1 MTRRKRMLADLEQD
15 IRDHLERETQDN
27 IDRGMS
33 PEDARC
39 AAMRKF
45 GNVARVK
52 EETWEVWSVAWLE
65 HFLQDVRFGMRT
77 LLRSPGLTVAAVMAI
92 ALGIGINVGIYSV
105 LNGLALRLLPV
116 PRAQELVSVNQIFHF
131 QGRGDRSIHN
141 DSSWFSYSEYL
152 DYRDHNHVFDGLVA
166 YEPYVDASLKGND
179 ARQVLGTASSCNYF
193 DVLMEHPAQ
202 GRGFVDSDCAS
213 RGANAVVVV
222 SDDLWRGRF
231 AGDSSLI
238 GKKIILNQTAY
249 TVIGIARPGFTGTE
263 PIPSAFWVPVTMQ
276 QALEPGRDRL
286 SNDDMSWLAMLGRI
300 RPGVTMQEVRADL
313 GVIAGRRDQRH
324 TGPVRTTALAIHAA
338 TFFSSPEQRGFLIP
352 VASVILAAFA
362 LVLLI
367 SCANVANLLL
377 ARASVRQ
384 REIALRL
391 SMGAGRWRLVRQLLT
406 ESLLLSLAGGAL
418 GSVIAFWS
426 FVRIMQ
432 FVTSHLPSDFPPIA
446 VNVAPNL
453 QVLAYALALS
463 LLTGVAFGLFPALRS
478 SRPDLNSAI
487 KGDGTQFGAGKKSGR
502 LLLDMLV
509 GSQVAVCMVLLLAAG
524 LLLRGLYQAQTIDPG
539 FEIKG
544 VATMFMYLS
553 RQGYDQ
559 TRATQFMRQFRQRI
573 QVLPGVTAVSQA
585 ECAPLSHDFSGST
598 FTVPGHTGTVPM
610 EYNHVSAD
618 YFSLL
623 GIPIVRGRSFT
634 PGEAHDAPGIIVTE
648 STARRLWPGQD
659 PLGKALREESGRE
672 YSVIG
677 VTKDAQVAH
686 LGRTDS
692 NYLYF
697 PIGPEEDS
705 RSYVLVRYA
714 IGFTDAAKSIRDLA
728 QSIDPDVSVDVTPLE
743 DYLEAWR
750 APSRIVAALSGSLGG
765 LALLLCS
772 IGVYGMVSYSV
783 SRSVRDIGIRM
794 ALGADGGNVMRH
806 VIWQAMRPVLTGGI
820 VGVVLCAAVS
830 GVLSSMMFGLGAHDP
845 IAFISVPFFLL
856 VVAFIATFIPARRAM
871 QVDPIVA
878 LRCE

>member
-33 PEDARC
+33 PEDARH
-39 AAMRKF
+39 AALRKF

-52 EETWEVWSVAWLE
+52 EQTWEVWSVVWLE
-65 HFLQDVRFGMRT
+65 QLLQDVRFGIRT

-92 ALGIGINVGIYSV
+92 ALGIGINVGIFSV

-116 PRAQELVSVNQIFHF
+116 PRAQDLVSVNQIIHF
-131 QGRGDRSIHN
+131 QGRGNRSIHN

-166 YEPYVDASLKGND
+166 YEPYVEANLRGIDV
-179 ARQVLGTASSCNYF
+179 RQVLGTAASCNYF
-193 DVLMEHPAQ
+193 NVLIEHPAQ
-202 GRGFVDSDCAS
+202 GRGFAESDCAS
-213 RGANAVVVV
+213 RRSNAVAVV

-231 AGDSSLI
+231 AADPSLV
-238 GKKIILNQTAY
+238 GKKIVLNQTAF

-276 QALEPGRDRL
+276 QALEPGSDRL
-286 SNDDMSWLAMLGRI
+286 SNDNMSWLALLGRT
-300 RPGVTMQEVRADL
+300 RAGVTMQEVRADL
-313 GVIAGRRDQRH
+313 GVIAGRIDQSYS
-324 TGPVRTTALAIHAA
+324 GVGRTTSLAIHPA
-338 TFFSSPEQRGFLIP
+338 TFFSSPEQRSFLIP

-406 ESLLLSLAGGAL
+406 ESLLLSLAGGTL

-426 FVRIMQ
+426 FVWIMQ
-432 FVTSHLPSDFPPIA
+432 LVTSHLPNDFPPIA

-453 QVLAYALALS
+453 QVLAYALVLS
-463 LLTGVAFGLFPALRS
+463 LFTGVAFGLVPALRS
-478 SRPDLNSAI
+478 SRPDLIGSI

-502 LLLDMLV
+502 FLLDMLV

-544 VATMFMYLS
+544 VATMFMPMG

-559 TRATQFMRQFRQRI
+559 TRATQFMRQFRER
-573 QVLPGVTAVSQA
+573 VRNLPGVTALAQA
-585 ECAPLSHDFSGST
+585 ECAPLSHDFSGSQ
-598 FTVPGHTGTVPM
+598 FTVPGRTGTVPM
-610 EYNHVSAD
+610 EYNHVSPD

-623 GIPIVRGRSFT
+623 GIPIMRGRSFT
-634 PGEAHDAPGIIVTE
+634 PGETHDAPAIIVTE
-648 STARRLWPGQD
+648 STARRLWPGLD
-659 PLGKALREESGRE
+659 PIGKALREDSGRE

-677 VTKDAQVAH
+677 VAKDAQVAH
-686 LGRTDS
+686 LGQLDT

-697 PIGPEEDS
+697 PAGPEDDV
-705 RSYVLVRYA
+705 RSYVMVRYST
-714 IGFTDAAKSIRDLA
+714 GFTDAAKSIRDAA
-728 QSIDPDVSVDVTPLE
+728 QSIDPGVSVDVTLLE
-743 DYLEAWR
+743 DYLEVWR
-750 APSRIVAALSGSLGG
+750 APSRIVAALSGALGA

-783 SRSVRDIGIRM
+783 SRSVREIGIRM
-794 ALGADGGNVMRH
+794 AMGADGLGVMRH
-806 VIWQAMRPVLTGGI
+806 VIWMAMRPVLIGGT

-830 GVLSSMMFGLGAHDP
+830 GVLSSMLFGLGAHDP
-845 IAFISVPFFLL
+845 FAFISVPFFLL
-856 VVAFIATFIPARRAM
+856 AVAFGATFMPARRAM
-871 QVDPIVA
+871 RVDPMVA

>member
-1 MTRRKRMLADLEQD
+1 MTRRKRMLADLERD

-33 PEDARC
+33 AREAHF
-39 AAMRKF
+39 AALRKF

-52 EETWEVWSVAWLE
+52 EDTWAVWSVVWLE
-65 HFLQDVRFGMRT
+65 QLLQDVRFGIRT

-92 ALGIGINVGIYSV
+92 ALGIGINVGIFSV

-131 QGRGDRSIHN
+131 QGLGDRSIHN

-152 DYRDHNHVFDGLVA
+152 EYRDHNHVFDGLVA
-166 YEPYVDASLKGND
+166 YEPYVDATLRGID
-179 ARQVLGTASSCNYF
+179 VRQVLGTAASCNYF
-193 DVLMEHPAQ
+193 NVLIEHPAK

-213 RGANAVVVV
+213 RGANAIVVV
-222 SDDLWRGRF
+222 SDDLWRRRF
-231 AGDSSLI
+231 AADPSLV
-238 GKKIILNQTAY
+238 GKKIVLNQTAY
-249 TVIGIARPGFTGTE
+249 SVIGIARPGFTGTE
-263 PIPSAFWVPVTMQ
+263 PIPSAFWVPITMQ
-276 QALEPGRDRL
+276 PALEPGRDRL
-286 SNDDMSWLAMLGRI
+286 SDDNMSWLALLGRT

-313 GVIAGRRDQRH
+313 GVIAGHIDQGH
-324 TGPVRTTALAIHAA
+324 TGPVRTTSLAIHTA

-352 VASVILAAFA
+352 VASVILAAFS
-362 LVLLI
+362 LVLII

-384 REIALRL
+384 REMALRL

-406 ESLLLSLAGGAL
+406 ESLLLSIAGGVL
-418 GSVIAFWS
+418 GSVFAFWS
-426 FVRIMQ
+426 FVRITQ
-432 FVTSHLPSDFPPIA
+432 LVTSHLPKDFPPIA
-446 VNVAPNL
+446 VNVAPNF

-463 LLTGVAFGLFPALRS
+463 LFTGIAFGLVPALRS

-487 KGDGTQFGAGKKSGR
+487 KGDGTQFGASKKSGR
-502 LLLDMLV
+502 LLLEMLV
-509 GSQVAVCMVLLLAAG
+509 GSQIAVCMVLLLAAG
-524 LLLRGLYQAQTIDPG
+524 LLLRGLYQAQTVDPG
-539 FEIKG
+539 FEIKD
-544 VATMFMYLS
+544 VATMFMYLG

-559 TRATQFMRQFRQRI
+559 RRATLFMQQFRERI
-573 QVLPGVTAVSQA
+573 QNLPGVTAVAQA
-585 ECAPLSHDFSGST
+585 ECAPLSHDFSGSQ
-598 FTVPGHTGTVPM
+598 FTVPGRSGTVPI
-610 EYNHVSAD
+610 EYNHISPD

-623 GIPIVRGRSFT
+623 GIPIVRGRSFR
-634 PGEAHDAPGIIVTE
+634 PGETHDAPGIIVTE

-659 PLGKALREESGRE
+659 PLGKALREISGRE

-677 VTKDAQVAH
+677 VSKDAQVAH
-686 LGRTDS
+686 LGRIDT

-697 PIGPEEDS
+697 PAGPEDDS

-714 IGFTDAAKSIRDLA
+714 IGFTDVAKSIRDLV
-728 QSIDPDVSVDVTPLE
+728 QSIDPDVSVEVSPLE
-743 DYLEAWR
+743 DYLEVWR
-750 APSRIVAALSGSLGG
+750 APSRIVAALSGSLGA

-794 ALGADGGNVMRH
+794 ALGADGGKVMRH

-830 GVLSSMMFGLGAHDP
+830 GVLSSMMFGLGTRDP

-856 VVAFIATFIPARRAM
+856 GVAFVATFIPARRAM
-871 QVDPIVA
+871 LVDPMVA